1 MMELISK
8 NWYKR
13 NNKVILKK
21 LEYYVHVHSYTV
33 RVDISLNK
41 KEKRNIHVF
50 V

>member
-1 MMELISK
+1 MELTSK

-13 NNKVILKK
+13 NNKVIILKK
-21 LEYYVHVHSYTV
+21 LEYIRVHGYTV